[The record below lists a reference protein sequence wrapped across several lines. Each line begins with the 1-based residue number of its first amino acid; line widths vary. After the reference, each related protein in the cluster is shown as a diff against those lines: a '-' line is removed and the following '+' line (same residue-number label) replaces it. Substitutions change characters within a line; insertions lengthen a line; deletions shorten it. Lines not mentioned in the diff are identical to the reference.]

1 MENLL
6 KQAAVIRDEDAEY
19 ENSAERIGTLFVDV
33 IQQMSKIVSDEQTKV
48 DTLKVTA
55 NKSGVQ
61 LAFKVTDESG
71 KTTDKIIKFPI
82 VSKEKAGLL
91 TPAILQGLD
100 DKIVIH
106 KFLTEDEYKQLKG
119 SGKLDPNILYM
130 IYEEE

>member
-61 LAFKVTDESG
+61 LTFKVTDESG
-71 KTTDKIIKFPI
+71 KATDKTIKFPI

-106 KFLTEDEYKQLKG
+106 KFLTEDEYKQLKD